1 MPKKDFSQIAFD
13 VVQRATGE
21 KPQAPEPTARQVAGR
36 KSGAKGGT
44 KRMDAMT
51 QEERRELA
59 LKAAGARWNENAPT
73 PPGAGARKR

>member
-13 VVQRATGE
+13 VVQKATGE
-21 KPQAPEPTARQVAGR
+21 KAKTPAPTPRQVAGR
-36 KSGAKGGT
+36 KSGAKGGA
-44 KRMDAMT
+44 KRMDSMT

-59 LKAAGARWNENAPT
+59 LKAAGARWNENTPT